1 MAVQL
6 TYTGTPF
13 ANQIRQQGFRPG
25 GILSVAPGK
34 IFSTTNPAFAS
45 TYGTPIKLATPKSAF
60 SLPSFNF
67 SSGVAGKEIIQS
79 PKAATKGMRLAEM
92 AERLKNV
99 SPTAKNLLAGKT
111 VSGFGG
117 GVAAPGI
124 LRSLFSLPMAAVTAG
139 PQVISS
145 LMAPKTEAGFDYMK
159 GFDEGAITSIAD
171 ETAGLDFQDFGTGI
185 MQADAAATQKAALE
199 NALIDAQMSS
209 PRAMGAEDI
218 GIPERRGILDFLKA
232 GGAKVRD
239 TLLQGAGATGGLNI
253 GARLGMLVNPAL
265 GIPGA
270 LLGAFLGSK
279 VTEMGPSGSF
289 YEGLTDEQK
298 DAVDEI
304 YGAGGIMQ
312 GYNPVSMFGRGAAGA
327 IDKRMGRIRRT
338 LQKKQSDFLEKRLDE
353 LQAARD
359 RITGTIRDASGRITG
374 GTGQGTIDSGNEGG
388 YGGTGGE
395 GPSAVSSS
403 GMLGGGV

>member
-1 MAVQL
+1 MA
-6 TYTGTPF
+6 T
-13 ANQIRQQGFRPG
+13 IEE
-25 GILSVAPGK
+25 ILRDNDARFYDGRDQTFNPNN
-34 IFSTTNPAFAS
+34 IF
-45 TYGTPIKLATPKSAF
+45 
-60 SLPSFNF
+60 
-67 SSGVAGKEIIQS
+67 Q
-79 PKAATKGMRLAEM
+79 
-92 AERLKNV
+92 
-99 SPTAKNLLAGKT
+99 
-111 VSGFGG
+111 SGFGQG
-117 GVAAPGI
+117 ANTNFSGI
-124 LRSLFSLPMAAVTAG
+124 LGTEQAQDTL
-139 PQVISS
+139 SS
-145 LMAPKTEAGFDYMK
+145 NPIFA
-159 GFDEGAITSIAD
+159 
-171 ETAGLDFQDFGTGI
+171 
-185 MQADAAATQKAALE
+185 
-199 NALIDAQMSS
+199 S

-265 GIPGA
+265 AIPGA
-270 LLGAFLGSK
+270 LAGAFFGSK

-289 YEGLTDEQK
+289 YAGLTDEQQE
-298 DAVDEI
+298 AVDEI
-304 YGAGGIMQ
+304 YGQGGIMQ
-312 GYNPVSMFGRGAAGA
+312 GYNPISMFGRGAAGA
-327 IDKRMGRIRRT
+327 IDKRRAGIMRA
-338 LQKKQSDFLEKRLDE
+338 LEKRDSEILQQRLDD

>member
-1 MAVQL
+1 MA
-6 TYTGTPF
+6 T
-13 ANQIRQQGFRPG
+13 IE
-25 GILSVAPGK
+25 
-34 IFSTTNPAFAS
+34 
-45 TYGTPIKLATPKSAF
+45 
-60 SLPSFNF
+60 
-67 SSGVAGKEIIQS
+67 EI
-79 PKAATKGMRLAEM
+79 
-92 AERLKNV
+92 
-99 SPTAKNLLAGKT
+99 LAGT
-111 VSGFGG
+111 DTRGFGERDQTFSPNNIFQSGFGQG
-117 GVAAPGI
+117 ANTNFSGI
-124 LRSLFSLPMAAVTAG
+124 LGTEQAQSTL
-139 PQVISS
+139 SS
-145 LMAPKTEAGFDYMK
+145 NPIFA
-159 GFDEGAITSIAD
+159 
-171 ETAGLDFQDFGTGI
+171 
-185 MQADAAATQKAALE
+185 
-199 NALIDAQMSS
+199 S

-289 YEGLTDEQK
+289 YEGLTDEQQ

-304 YGAGGIMQ
+304 YGTGGIMQ

-327 IDKRMGRIRRT
+327 IDKRMSRIRRT
-338 LQKKQSDFLEKRLDE
+338 LQEKESDLLEKRLEE

-359 RITGTIRDASGRITG
+359 RITGTIRDAAGNITG